1 MDRLDISLSHEMR
14 GLDLRCTAT
23 QDNPNIVKHQR
34 DRLQQRAG
42 RTRELRQNE
51 RDEKSRS
58 GGMLLERI
66 TGMVVGLLIKSG
78 RDLIRPFARVMMKKV
93 FFIVSTGLL
102 TPKKSAL
109 GYGLTNTYN
118 DQKDKVPRHQL
129 ELDRL
134 FGRYP
139 LVGDDHCTLAHGL
152 TRWALKKV

>member
-58 GGMLLERI
+58 ARH
-66 TGMVVGLLIKSG
+66 VVGEDHG
-78 RDLIRPFARVMMKKV
+78 DGGG
-93 FFIVSTGLL
+93 IV
-102 TPKKSAL
+102 
-109 GYGLTNTYN
+109 
-118 DQKDKVPRHQL
+118 DKVGKG
-129 ELDRL
+129 LDQAVCEGHDEKGIL
-134 FGRYP
+134 Y
-139 LVGDDHCTLAHGL
+139 C
-152 TRWALKKV
+152 